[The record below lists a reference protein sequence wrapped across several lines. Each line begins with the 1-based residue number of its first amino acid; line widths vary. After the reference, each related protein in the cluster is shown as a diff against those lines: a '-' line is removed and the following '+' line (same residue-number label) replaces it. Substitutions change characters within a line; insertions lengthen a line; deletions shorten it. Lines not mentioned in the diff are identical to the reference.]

1 VKEIVVLSG
10 KGGTGKTS
18 LTAVFASL
26 MSKAVL
32 VDCDVDAA
40 NLHLLLNPL
49 VEERHDFVGGAKAR
63 VDTTACNGCGL
74 CIEGCRFEA
83 IRLNDVVAVVNPLHC
98 EGCGICARI
107 CPVDAISIETRV
119 CGQWFLSRTRN
130 GPMFHARLA
139 PGQDNSGKLVSTLRQ
154 SARTLAH
161 QNGAAWILV
170 DGPPGAGCPVI
181 SSLTGGDYVVM
192 VTEPTLS
199 GSSDLRRAV
208 AVADHFRVPTGIIIN
223 KADIN
228 PEIASRIEEY
238 AAATGRDVLGRI
250 CYDPAFTRAQLSGSS
265 VLQAAGAD
273 LRLCLESVWR
283 AVERA
288 VQKERSPFAV
298 IQ

>member
-1 VKEIVVLSG
+1 MKEIVVLSG

-26 MSKAVL
+26 MGKPVL

-63 VDTTACNGCGL
+63 VDTTACDGCGL
-74 CIEGCRFEA
+74 CIDGCRFEA
-83 IRLNDVVAVVNPLHC
+83 IRLNGIAAVDPLHC

-107 CPVDAISIETRV
+107 CPVSAISIESRV

-130 GPMFHARLA
+130 GPMLHARLA

-154 SARTLAH
+154 SARTLAS
-161 QNGAAWILV
+161 QNGASWILV

-181 SSLTGGDYVVM
+181 SSLTGADYVVM

-199 GSSDLRRAV
+199 GFSDLQRTV

-228 PEIASRIEEY
+228 PDVAGRIEEY
-238 AAATGRDVLGRI
+238 AATTGRDVLGRI
-250 CYDPAFTRAQLSGSS
+250 GYDPAFTRAQLSGSS
-265 VLQAAGAD
+265 VLGSATAV
-273 LRLCLESVWR
+273 LRRRLEGVWR

-288 VQKERSPFAV
+288 ILKERSPFAL
-298 IQ
+298 IR

>member
-1 VKEIVVLSG
+1 
-10 KGGTGKTS
+10 
-18 LTAVFASL
+18 

-74 CIEGCRFEA
+74 CIDGCRFEA
-83 IRLNDVVAVVNPLHC
+83 IRLNGIAAVDPLHC

-107 CPVDAISIETRV
+107 CPVGAVSLESRV

-130 GPMFHARLA
+130 GPLLHARLA

-154 SARTLAH
+154 SARTLAN
-161 QNGAAWILV
+161 QNGSDWILV

-181 SSLTGGDYVVM
+181 SSLTGSDYVVM

-199 GSSDLRRAV
+199 GYSDLQRAI

-228 PEIASRIEEY
+228 SDVAGRIEEY

-265 VLQAAGAD
+265 VLQAASAD
-273 LRLCLESVWR
+273 LRRCLESAWR

>member
-49 VEERHDFVGGAKAR
+49 VEERHDFAGGEKAR
-63 VDTTACNGCGL
+63 VDTTACDGCGL

-83 IRLNDVVAVVNPLHC
+83 IRLDGIAAVDPLHC
-98 EGCGICARI
+98 EGCGICARM
-107 CPVDAISIETRV
+107 CPVGAISLESRV

-130 GPMFHARLA
+130 GPMLHARLA

-154 SARTLAH
+154 SARTLAN
-161 QNGAAWILV
+161 QIGAAWILV

-181 SSLTGGDYVVM
+181 SSLTGADYVVM

-199 GSSDLRRAV
+199 GSSDLQRAV

-228 PEIASRIEEY
+228 PEIAGRIEEY

-273 LRLCLESVWR
+273 LRRCLESAWR

>member
-1 VKEIVVLSG
+1 MKEIVVLSG

-49 VEERHDFVGGAKAR
+49 VEERHDFVGAAKAR

-83 IRLNDVVAVVNPLHC
+83 IRLNGIAAVDPLHC

-107 CPVDAISIETRV
+107 CPVGAVSLESRV

-154 SARTLAH
+154 SARTLAN

-181 SSLTGGDYVVM
+181 SSLTGADYVVM

-199 GSSDLRRAV
+199 GSSDLQRAV

-265 VLQAAGAD
+265 VLQAASAD
-273 LRLCLESVWR
+273 LRLSLESAWR

>member
-26 MSKAVL
+26 MSRAVL

-63 VDTTACNGCGL
+63 VDTTACDGCGL

-83 IRLNDVVAVVNPLHC
+83 IRLNGIAAVDPLHC

-107 CPVDAISIETRV
+107 CPVGAVSLESRV

-154 SARTLAH
+154 SARTLAN

-181 SSLTGGDYVVM
+181 SSLTGADYVVM

-265 VLQAAGAD
+265 VLQAASAD
-273 LRLCLESVWR
+273 LRLSLESAWR

>member
-1 VKEIVVLSG
+1 MKEIVVLSG

-26 MSKAVL
+26 MGKPVL

-63 VDTTACNGCGL
+63 ADTATCNGCGL
-74 CIEGCRFEA
+74 CADGCRFEA
-83 IRLNDVVAVVNPLHC
+83 IRLNGIAAVDPLHC
-98 EGCGICARI
+98 EGCGVCART
-107 CPVDAISIETRV
+107 CPVGAISLEPHV

-130 GPMFHARLA
+130 GPMLHARLA

-154 SARTLAH
+154 SARTLAS
-161 QNGAAWILV
+161 QNGASWILV

-181 SSLTGGDYVVM
+181 SSLTGADYVVM

-199 GSSDLRRAV
+199 GFSDLQRTV

-228 PEIASRIEEY
+228 ADVAGRIEEY
-238 AAATGRDVLGRI
+238 AATTGRDVLGRI
-250 CYDPAFTRAQLSGSS
+250 GYDPAFTRAQLSGSS
-265 VLQAAGAD
+265 VLGSATAV
-273 LRLCLESVWR
+273 LRRRLEGVWR

-288 VQKERSPFAV
+288 ILKERSPFAL
-298 IQ
+298 IR

>member
-1 VKEIVVLSG
+1 MKEIVVLSG

-26 MSKAVL
+26 MSRAVL

-63 VDTTACNGCGL
+63 VDTTACDGCGL

-83 IRLNDVVAVVNPLHC
+83 IRLNGIAAVDPLHC

-107 CPVDAISIETRV
+107 CPVGAVSLESRV

-154 SARTLAH
+154 SARTLAN

-181 SSLTGGDYVVM
+181 SSLTGADYVVM

-265 VLQAAGAD
+265 VLQAASAD
-273 LRLCLESVWR
+273 LRLSLESAWR

>member
-1 VKEIVVLSG
+1 
-10 KGGTGKTS
+10 
-18 LTAVFASL
+18 
-26 MSKAVL
+26 MSRAVL

-63 VDTTACNGCGL
+63 VDTTACDGCGL

-83 IRLNDVVAVVNPLHC
+83 IRLNGIAAVDPLHC

-107 CPVDAISIETRV
+107 CPVGAVSLESRV

-154 SARTLAH
+154 SARTLAN

-181 SSLTGGDYVVM
+181 SSLTGADYVVM

-265 VLQAAGAD
+265 VLQAASAD
-273 LRLCLESVWR
+273 LRLSLESAWR

>member
-18 LTAVFASL
+18 LTAAFASL
-26 MSKAVL
+26 MSDAVL

-63 VDTTACNGCGL
+63 VDTTTCDGCGL
-74 CIEGCRFEA
+74 CAGVCRFEA
-83 IRLNDVVAVVNPLHC
+83 MRLHGIAVVDPWHC
-98 EGCGICARI
+98 EGCGVCART
-107 CPVDAISIETRV
+107 CTVGAISLDPRV
-119 CGQWFLSRTRN
+119 CGEWFLSRTRN
-130 GPMFHARLA
+130 GPMLHARLT

-154 SARTLAH
+154 SARALAH
-161 QNGAAWILV
+161 RNGAAWILV

-181 SSLTGGDYVVM
+181 SSLTGADYAVM

-199 GSSDLRRAV
+199 GYSDLQRAV
-208 AVADHFRVPTGIIIN
+208 AITDHFRVPTGIIVN

-228 PEIASRIEEY
+228 PGVAGRIEEY
-238 AAATGRDVLGRI
+238 AATTGRDVLGRI
-250 CYDPAFTRAQLSGSS
+250 GYDPAFTRAQLSGSS
-265 VLQAAGAD
+265 VFETATTL
-273 LRLCLESVWR
+273 LRGRLESVWR

-288 VQKERSPFAV
+288 VRKERSPFDV

>member
-1 VKEIVVLSG
+1 VVLSG

-49 VEERHDFVGGAKAR
+49 VEERHDFAGGAKAR
-63 VDTTACNGCGL
+63 VDTTACDGCGL

-83 IRLNDVVAVVNPLHC
+83 IRLNGIAAVDPLHC

-107 CPVDAISIETRV
+107 CPVGAVSLESRV

-154 SARTLAH
+154 SARTLAN

-181 SSLTGGDYVVM
+181 SSLTGADYVVM

-265 VLQAAGAD
+265 VLQAASAD
-273 LRLCLESVWR
+273 LRLSLESAWR

>member
-1 VKEIVVLSG
+1 MKEIVVLSG

-49 VEERHDFVGGAKAR
+49 VEERHDFVGAAKAR

-83 IRLNDVVAVVNPLHC
+83 IRLNGIAAVDPLHC

-107 CPVDAISIETRV
+107 CPVGAVSLESRV

-154 SARTLAH
+154 SARTLDN
-161 QNGAAWILV
+161 QIGADWILV

-181 SSLTGGDYVVM
+181 SSLTGSDYVVM

-199 GSSDLRRAV
+199 GSSDLQRAV
-208 AVADHFRVPTGIIIN
+208 AVADHFPVPTGIIIN

-228 PEIASRIEEY
+228 PEIAGRIE
-238 AAATGRDVLGRI
+238 
-250 CYDPAFTRAQLSGSS
+250 
-265 VLQAAGAD
+265 
-273 LRLCLESVWR
+273 
-283 AVERA
+283 
-288 VQKERSPFAV
+288 
-298 IQ
+298 

>member
-49 VEERHDFVGGAKAR
+49 VEERHDFAGGAKAR
-63 VDTTACNGCGL
+63 VDTTACDGCGL

-83 IRLNDVVAVVNPLHC
+83 IRLNDIAAVDPLHC

-107 CPVDAISIETRV
+107 CPVGAISIESRV
-119 CGQWFLSRTRN
+119 CGQWLLSRTRN

-154 SARTLAH
+154 SARALAN
-161 QNGAAWILV
+161 QIGADWILV

-181 SSLTGGDYVVM
+181 SSLTGSDYVVM

-199 GSSDLRRAV
+199 GSSDLQRAI

-228 PEIASRIEEY
+228 PEIAGRIEEY
-238 AAATGRDVLGRI
+238 AAATGRDLLGRI
-250 CYDPAFTRAQLSGSS
+250 CYDPAFTRAQLSGYS
-265 VLQAAGAD
+265 VLQAASAD
-273 LRLCLESVWR
+273 LRLSLESAWR

-288 VQKERSPFAV
+288 VQKDRSPFAV